1 MQTVRVF
8 SPALYKHVKLI
19 NLYANLTFEL
29 SRRMLGLARTLV
41 GRVCGE
47 SGIIQVLITAG
58 TARVGTSDFALQ
70 VLECGNRGIW
80 GKLLP
85 FSPEHS
91 PPMWNLWKQNSLA
104 DSTPS
109 SKKLLQSSSS
119 ATAPNKPGPVGT
131 SVSTVNE
138 LACTVSSPMCILVL
152 LCRGICH

>member
-19 NLYANLTFEL
+19 NLNTNLTFEL

-91 PPMWNLWKQNSLA
+91 PPMWNLWKNFLSALHHHWKELY
-104 DSTPS
+104 SFYSSCYSMPS
-109 SKKLLQSSSS
+109 PLGV
-119 ATAPNKPGPVGT
+119 TYVMP
-131 SVSTVNE
+131 
-138 LACTVSSPMCILVL
+138 
-152 LCRGICH
+152 